1 MTATTATLLVTHH
14 QYYLTC
20 PDEEIIGTFDYRGF
34 NGLVAPL
41 GADGALA
48 DPGMVAVVMTGTE
61 FGPVRITLE
70 THGTPP
76 GAADLDPWS
85 EVVEFSLRPPE
96 APLFIATVDDM
107 GENDLPDLSALDP
120 GPYRIR
126 IHARGRDEAHQ
137 RITHQGEP
145 IEEHL
150 IQAWAAPV
158 ASLACLKLSDA
169 YGASVRAR

>member
-1 MTATTATLLVTHH
+1 MTTTTATILVTHH

-41 GADGALA
+41 GANGNLA

-61 FGPVRITLE
+61 FGNVKIILDVYD
-70 THGTPP
+70 HSP
-76 GAADLDPWS
+76 GIADLDSWS
-85 EVVEFSLRPPE
+85 EVVEFSLTPPE
-96 APLFIATVDDM
+96 TPLFIATVDDM
-107 GENDLPDLSALDP
+107 GENNLPDMSSLDP

-126 IHARGRDEAHQ
+126 IHARGCDEAHQ
-137 RITHQGEP
+137 YITHHGEP

-150 IQAWAAPV
+150 IQAWAAPL
-158 ASLACLKLSDA
+158 ASLTCLKLSDA
-169 YGASVRAR
+169 YGASIRAR